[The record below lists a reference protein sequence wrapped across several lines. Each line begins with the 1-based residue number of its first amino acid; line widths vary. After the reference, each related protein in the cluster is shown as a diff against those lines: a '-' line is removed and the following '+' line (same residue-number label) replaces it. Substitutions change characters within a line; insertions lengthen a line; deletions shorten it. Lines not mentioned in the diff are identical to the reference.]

1 MKAGP
6 VVVGTLLQNRQ
17 RFCVP
22 IYQRHYVWS
31 REKQWNPFWEDVRSK
46 AIERLTE
53 RPRRYSHFMG
63 AVVLEARGGFS
74 ARRVQ
79 TFQVVDGQQRL
90 TTFQLFLAAA
100 RDYANE
106 SGFSN
111 VADQI
116 RGYLLNGDP
125 HLMEEP
131 EVEEL
136 KVWPTQFDRELFI
149 DIVRFADRRALR
161 EKYEDHF
168 YKTRDQIY
176 DYKQTPRLIA
186 GYGYFYDQIRY
197 SVESDDLDDPF
208 AEEPH
213 TEEAEDEESPKRG
226 SDQVA
231 EDGTQARIE
240 REIRL
245 NAIWQ
250 ALVEEFKVVEITL
263 EEGDDAQVIF
273 ETLNERGEPLLAA
286 DLIRNNIFQRADA
299 QRENADKLFTQ
310 HWKSFEDPSWTQ
322 AEKQG
327 RYKKARIEFFIAN
340 FIAGQVGGEV
350 TLSKLFSEYKALLR
364 LRDQSPEPS
373 ESNPHPHPRRFARI
387 VDELEE
393 LGRYGETYRRL
404 VDDDAEGALADFARR
419 LRPWEVTTVFPLV
432 LRLWQHPALGEAD
445 KRRCL
450 DHLMS
455 FIVRRAVCRLTTK
468 NYNKFFLNVV
478 AHLDSEAWSHDEFV
492 GYLIRQTAETAR
504 IPNDEEFVSR
514 WVSEPLYDTLRSAR
528 VRQILEELER
538 AKRTTY
544 HETTELR
551 HGLTVE
557 HVMPVNWRENW
568 SLASGEAVTAEMEL
582 GASVAIIMAAEDDS
596 TLGQIVRRNRLKHTI
611 GNLTLLTQ
619 PLNSSVSNAGFN
631 EKKLALNEH
640 SLLVLNREL
649 VTHDDWDEVAIERR
663 SADLLKLALQIW
675 PYPQIEESRPA
686 GAPVEVS

>member
-22 IYQRHYVWS
+22 IYQRHYVWT
-31 REKQWNPFWEDVRSK
+31 REKQWNPFWEDVRTK
-46 AIERLTE
+46 AMERLSD
-53 RPRRYSHFMG
+53 RRRRYSHFMG
-63 AVVLEARGGFS
+63 AVVLEAPGGFS

-100 RDYANE
+100 RDYANH
-106 SGFSN
+106 SGFAN

-116 RGYLLNGDP
+116 RGYLLNGDT

-131 EVEEL
+131 AVEEL

-176 DYKQTPRLIA
+176 DYKHTPRLIA

-213 TEEAEDEESPKRG
+213 TEEAADEESPKQGQARL
-226 SDQVA
+226 A
-231 EDGTQARIE
+231 TEDDAQARIE

-299 QRENADKLFTQ
+299 QRENADKLFMQ
-310 HWKSFEDPSWTQ
+310 HWKAFEDPSWTQ
-322 AEKQG
+322 DEKQG
-327 RYKKARIEFFIAN
+327 RYKKARIEFFLAN
-340 FIAGQVGGEV
+340 FIAGQIGGEV
-350 TLSKLFSEYKALLR
+350 SLSKLFSEYKALLR
-364 LRDQSPEPS
+364 LREQSPEPT
-373 ESNPHPHPRRFARI
+373 ESNQHPHPRRFPKI

-419 LRPWEVTTVFPLV
+419 LRPWEVTTIFPLV
-432 LRLWQHPALGEAD
+432 LRLWQHPALGEAG
-445 KRRCL
+445 KRKCL

-455 FIVRRAVCRLTTK
+455 FIVRRAVCGLTTK

-478 AHLDSEAWSHDEFV
+478 AYLDSNGWSHNEFV
-492 GYLIRQTAETAR
+492 GYLARQTAETAR
-504 IPNDEEFVSR
+504 IPNDREFASR
-514 WVSEPLYDTLRSAR
+514 WLSEPLYETLRSAR
-528 VRQILEELER
+528 VRQILEELEQG
-538 AKRTTY
+538 KRTTY

-568 SLASGEAVTAEMEL
+568 PLANGEAVTSAMEGDAL
-582 GASVAIIMAAEDDS
+582 IADIMGAEDES
-596 TLGQIVRRNRLKHTI
+596 MVGQIVRRNRLKHTV

-619 PLNSSVSNAGFN
+619 PLNSSVSNASFN
-631 EKKLALNEH
+631 IKKVALNEH

-649 VTHDDWDEVAIERR
+649 VAHDRWAEDTIEVR
-663 SADLLKLALQIW
+663 SEELFKLALQIW
-675 PYPQIEESRPA
+675 PYLQVEDQVVSD
-686 GAPVEVS
+686 PVEVP